1 MEAKKS
7 KYSFTWSASSYIPA
21 WLVERLKRLGRRT
34 TLSQQLQD
42 YNMVHLDKI
51 SFLCSVPGTKEEA
64 PLVVLDSS
72 DGFREDLSLLCS
84 FVWKG
89 KGILSIIEANQQNA
103 NWSTPTCSKRLWRG
117 RVQDTRARCWSPR
130 PGRLCAPRR
139 GRWWPHSPRWS
150 TSRWSRRQTA
160 EGLMLIINHHFL
172 TPRV

>member
-1 MEAKKS
+1 MEAKRS

-42 YNMVHLDKI
+42 YNMVHLGQNLLPLWCARYKRGSPTGCFGFFGWFQRR
-51 SFLCSVPGTKEEA
+51 SFSAL
-64 PLVVLDSS
+64 
-72 DGFREDLSLLCS
+72 LLCLKRE
-84 FVWKG
+84 VDLVTHWG
-89 KGILSIIEANQQNA
+89 KSRKAKTNR
-103 NWSTPTCSKRLWRG
+103 TPTCSKRLWIG

-150 TSRWSRRQTA
+150 TSRWSRRQTK
-160 EGLMLIINHHFL
+160 ENLMLIINRHF
-172 TPRV
+172 